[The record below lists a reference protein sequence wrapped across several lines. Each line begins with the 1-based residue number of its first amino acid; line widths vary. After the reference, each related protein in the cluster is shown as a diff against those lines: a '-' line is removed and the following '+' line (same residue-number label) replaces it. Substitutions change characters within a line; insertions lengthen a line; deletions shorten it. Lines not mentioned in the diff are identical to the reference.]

1 MPGDDKA
8 ALRRAAQHL
17 SGHPW
22 IAAAEVDA
30 DAVRLIP
37 ASDALAVRPNLGGLL
52 AEHLDQ
58 WSEIYDETY
67 ADAAGRHSHDLD
79 LSGWHASDTGEPFP
93 VEHMKDWLRHTVEL
107 VLRAKPRWILE
118 LGCGTGMLL
127 HRLHPHINGYVGTE
141 VAASKVRELGAA
153 APPGARIVQAAA
165 HQSQHPVVREAMGE
179 AGFPQGRPDCVL
191 LNSVAQYFPSVE
203 YLRAV
208 VHDAVDLVAPGGTIV
223 IGDVRHAGLLREHH
237 RWLVRATD
245 STLSAAELDRTAA
258 EQAEREVELL
268 VDPVLL
274 ARLASE
280 SGRDVR
286 LAAFPKTMRAD
297 TELTRFR
304 FDAVLHVEP
313 ANSAPTPTLIRW
325 SDLPPNDRVAAL
337 RARIGSAPVRF
348 RQIPN
353 RLVTRDTGITAA
365 ELRNATSDLDALV
378 CMDPEDPQYL
388 EVIAPSADAALPA
401 QDIPGSG
408 QAHEPL
414 HRFVHRKLAEVARRE
429 LRRAGHG
436 KVPLTVVFPADA
448 R

>member
-1 MPGDDKA
+1 VPGDDKA
-8 ALRRAAQHL
+8 ALRRAARHL
-17 SGHPW
+17 SAHPW
-22 IAAAEVDA
+22 IAAADVDA

-37 ASDALAVRPNLGGLL
+37 AHDALAVRPKLGGLL

-67 ADAAGRHSHDLD
+67 TDAAGRHAHDLD
-79 LSGWHASDTGEPFP
+79 LSGWRASDTGEPFP

-107 VLRAKPRWILE
+107 VLRAKPRWVLE

-127 HRLHPHINGYVGTE
+127 HRLHPHVDGYVGTD
-141 VAASKVRELGAA
+141 VATSKVRELCTA
-153 APPGARIVQAAA
+153 APPGARVVQAAA
-165 HQSQHPVVREAMGE
+165 HQSQSPAVREAMGE
-179 AGFPQGRPDCVL
+179 AGFPEGRPDCVL
-191 LNSVAQYFPSVE
+191 LNSVAQYFPNVE

-223 IGDVRHAGLLREHH
+223 IGDARHAGLLSDHH
-237 RWLVRATD
+237 RWLVRTTD
-245 STLSAAELDRTAA
+245 SALASAELDRTAT

-268 VDPVLL
+268 FDPVLL

-286 LAAFPKTMRAD
+286 LATFPKTMRAD
-297 TELTRFR
+297 TELTRYR

-313 ANSAPTPTLIRW
+313 ENTAPSPTLIRW
-325 SDLPPNDRVAAL
+325 PDLPPNDRVAAL
-337 RARIGSAPVRF
+337 RAHIGSTPIRVL
-348 RQIPN
+348 QIPN
-353 RLVTRDTGITAA
+353 RLITRDTGITAA
-365 ELRNATSDLDALV
+365 ELRNAISDLDALV
-378 CMDPEDPQYL
+378 GMDPANPRYL
-388 EVIAPSADAALPA
+388 EVVAPTSDAALPV

-414 HRFVHRKLAEVARRE
+414 PRFVRRKLAEVARRE

-436 KVPLTVVFPADA
+436 TVPLTVVLPEGA